1 MTGSEIFS
9 LVTVKRA
16 LLEDLID
23 PTSFVLNP
31 EVENVRKEIEELQKN
46 CPHEFVNGECK
57 YCGKEE

>member
-1 MTGSEIFS
+1 MTGLEIFS
-9 LVTVKRA
+9 LVAVKRA

-46 CPHEFVNGECK
+46 CPHEFVDGECK